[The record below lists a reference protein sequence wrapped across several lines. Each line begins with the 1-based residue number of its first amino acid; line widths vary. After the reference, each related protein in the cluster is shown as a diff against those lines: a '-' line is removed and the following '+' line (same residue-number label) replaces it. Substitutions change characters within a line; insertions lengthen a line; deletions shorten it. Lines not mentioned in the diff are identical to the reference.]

1 MVPPPS
7 GSSERQTV
15 GWREWV
21 ALPRLDTPWIK
32 AKIDTG
38 ARSSALHAF
47 GLEEFERDGAP
58 WVRFEIH
65 PWQRSSDD
73 PISAETPV
81 VDIRTVRSSNGS
93 SERRPVI
100 ATTLQLTEREIPIEL
115 TLTRRDEMGFRLLI
129 GRQTLR
135 GRFLVDPERSFMG
148 GRPSR
153 AIRQRNRNWRKR

>member
-1 MVPPPS
+1 MVPRPA
-7 GSSERQTV
+7 GRSERETV

-21 ALPRLDTPWIK
+21 SLPHLDTPWIK

-47 GLEEFERDGAP
+47 GLERFEREGEP

-65 PWQRSSDD
+65 PWQRSSED
-73 PISAETPV
+73 AVAVEAPV
-81 VDIRTVRSSNGS
+81 TNILVVRSSNGAM
-93 SERRPVI
+93 EERPVI
-100 ATTLQLTEREIPIEL
+100 ATTIRIGEREVPVGM

-135 GRFLVDPERSFMG
+135 GHFVVDPDRSFIS
-148 GRPSR
+148 GRPPRDVLR
-153 AIRQRNRNWRKR
+153 ANRGRRRR